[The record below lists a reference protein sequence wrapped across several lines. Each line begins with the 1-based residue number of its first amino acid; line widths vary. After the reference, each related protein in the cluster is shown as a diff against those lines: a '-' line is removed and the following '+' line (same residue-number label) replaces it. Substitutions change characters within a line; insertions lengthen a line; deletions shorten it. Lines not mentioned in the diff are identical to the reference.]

1 MTSKIV
7 VNNIE
12 ADAGVST
19 VFFNSDIGATDGTL
33 NVDGNLSVDGVIT
46 YEDVTNVDSIGII
59 TARSDVSIADKIIH
73 TGDTNTAIR
82 FPAADTFTVE
92 TSGAE
97 AIRVSSG
104 GSFGIGTNNPDRML
118 SVSDTTN
125 GKLARFIGPTN
136 NLFIMNDRSGI
147 IDLNSSGTGD
157 HLCLGT
163 QGDERVRITSA
174 GNVGIGTDNPAHK
187 LDVLSSAFPTA
198 RLRSTYTSSS
208 KEYNSLYFGVGNVN
222 QTTQIGHV
230 YDTVTPTNSFFHIT
244 PYGQGE
250 GGTFSVLANG
260 NIGIGSD
267 NPRYGLDVYTNNL
280 LVSGSS
286 TGNLILED
294 RGVGDSDRPF
304 VLLASDGGDF
314 KITSANRNA
323 SGTTTGS
330 SEKLRVTGIG
340 SVGIGIANPTEL
352 LHLSN
357 SAAGD
362 SVTIRISNTGDSD
375 ADTKCSILAQQGV
388 RQGGKI
394 VFGRENSNSWNSA
407 AGYADGFI
415 SLNPVDAG
423 TTYER
428 LRLTSDGRLRLA
440 TDYISQTTFDN
451 SHAYF
456 DYNPTQTTWGSTG
469 NKDVYMRPALVV
481 RTPVR
486 DSINNPAIVIAEN
499 GGQATGRNSLAFFN
513 NDFNSGVGYLK
524 ARLYTQVG
532 PSYTGT
538 AFYIDVADSS
548 QNIQNR
554 FSIDVNGNFS
564 GSSSGNIS
572 DARLKENIQTIQNP
586 IDKIRGLT
594 GRTFTWTDAST
605 RNDGRTH
612 YGFVAQEVDTVVS
625 ELVRHD
631 SGLTWFDADD
641 NIVGEFDENIAN
653 SSKTVHEQ
661 GVIPI
666 LVEALK
672 EALDKIDTLEARI
685 TTLEG

>member
-1 MTSKIV
+1 MALDRLSNITRSGLGSVYTYDVGGIISTGVITATSF
-7 VNNIE
+7 
-12 ADAGVST
+12 AGSGNFTAV
-19 VFFNSDIGATDGTL
+19 DGTFTG
-33 NVDGNLSVDGVIT
+33 NVSIGGTLT
-46 YEDVTNVDSIGII
+46 YEDVTNIDSVGLV
-59 TARSDVSIADKIIH
+59 TARNGLHV
-73 TGDTNTAIR
+73 T
-82 FPAADTFTVE
+82 
-92 TSGAE
+92 
-97 AIRVSSG
+97 G
-104 GSFGIGTNNPDRML
+104 GS
-118 SVSDTTN
+118 
-125 GKLARFIGPTN
+125 
-136 NLFIMNDRSGI
+136 
-147 IDLNSSGTGD
+147 
-157 HLCLGT
+157 
-163 QGDERVRITSA
+163 
-174 GNVGIGTDNPAHK
+174 VGIGTDNPSHK
-187 LDVLSSAFPTA
+187 LDVVGNTQLYGTLVIGDNTDISPTA
-198 RLRSTYTSSS
+198 NGAGQLHIDGNGYTPYIAADGTAMYVGHNSSS
-208 KEYNSLYFGVGNVN
+208 RDLRL
-222 QTTQIGHV
+222 QTNETDRLTIDGS
-230 YDTVTPTNSFFHIT
+230 T
-244 PYGQGE
+244 
-250 GGTFSVLANG
+250 G
-260 NIGIGSD
+260 NIGIGTD

-286 TGNLILED
+286 AGNLILED
-294 RGVGDSDRPF
+294 RGVGDSDGPF

-388 RQGGKI
+388 RQGGEI
-394 VFGRENSNSWNSA
+394 VFGRENGNSWNSA

-440 TDYISQTTFDN
+440 TNYISQTQFDN

-456 DYNPTQTTWGSTG
+456 DYNPTQSTWGSTG

-481 RTPVR
+481 RTPIR
-486 DSINNPAIVIAEN
+486 DSVNNPAIVIAEN
-499 GGQATGRNSLAFFN
+499 GGQASGRNSLVFFN
-513 NDFNSGVGYLK
+513 SEFNSNAGFIK

-532 PSYTGT
+532 SSYNSP
-538 AFYIDVADSS
+538 AFFIDVADSS

-554 FSIDVNGNFS
+554 FSIDSSGNFS
-564 GSSSGNIS
+564 GSSSSNIS
-572 DARLKENIQTIQNP
+572 DARLKENIQTIENP
-586 IDKIRGLT
+586 IDKIKGLS

-612 YGFVAQEVDTVVS
+612 YGFIAQEVDTVVS
-625 ELVRHD
+625 DLVKHD

-641 NIVGEFDENIAN
+641 NIVGEFDENVAD

-672 EALDKIDTLEARI
+672 EAIARIETLEAEVAA
-685 TTLEG
+685 LKAQ